1 MAKVTVKREA
11 KQAKREKTTAKKAEA
26 KAKIEAKAETEV
38 KAETKVQDEPV
49 KTEAKTGGTKTSS
62 IQVTYQFGGREI
74 TEKTLITAVKEIWM
88 EKGNKIKDIQS
99 LNIYMKPEEMAAYYV
114 INDTETGKIEL

>member
-26 KAKIEAKAETEV
+26 KAKIEA